1 MRNNCSSGLSDD
13 EPLYDSVASD
23 DDYYTIQ
30 VGMMVNHHCIG
41 DDSAV
46 DEDCG
51 DETMMPMMRT
61 MMMLQNPGEEGWMGV
76 NDEYE
81 NDEDN
86 DDEADNKDDNE
97 DDYE

>member
-30 VGMMVNHHCIG
+30 VGRMVNHHCG

-46 DEDCG
+46 GEDCG
-51 DETMMPMMRT
+51 DKTMMPMMIIV
-61 MMMLQNPGEEGWMGV
+61 LQNCGEKGSMMTI
-76 NDEYE
+76 
-81 NDEDN
+81 
-86 DDEADNKDDNE
+86 K
-97 DDYE
+97 